1 MSQKKQDLKADTV
14 LKNYWRNNERFA
26 DFFNAVL
33 FEGRQIIK
41 PEELEDGDTEE
52 SSILEHREFVK
63 SIQASRDNIKI
74 RKKSTVYGIEFVML
88 GMESQ
93 EHIHYAMPMRV
104 MGYDYGIYKK
114 QYDSNAEVCR
124 TLKGLEE
131 DEYLSGMRK
140 TDKFAAVITVV
151 VYYGEKPWNGATS
164 LHEML
169 NIPKEMERYVND
181 YRMILVEARQNRLM
195 MHNVNNVDFFN
206 LLEIVLD
213 RSIPREKAKE
223 KVIQYSEEHNTD
235 RTVIMTLAGATNSKI
250 DYNAFEKGDG
260 RMCTLSEEIALENEK
275 KGKAE
280 GKAEGKGYRHNHR
293 LVRPMFFTILYSL
306 PYINLQG
313 ARHHI
318 CKHLEKRSEIPRSKL
333 LGIVA

>member
-1 MSQKKQDLKADTV
+1 M
-14 LKNYWRNNERFA
+14 
-26 DFFNAVL
+26 L
-33 FEGRQIIK
+33 FR
-41 PEELEDGDTEE
+41 
-52 SSILEHREFVK
+52 S
-63 SIQASRDNIKI
+63 
-74 RKKSTVYGIEFVML
+74 
-88 GMESQ
+88 
-93 EHIHYAMPMRV
+93 
-104 MGYDYGIYKK
+104 
-114 QYDSNAEVCR
+114 
-124 TLKGLEE
+124 LKGLEE

-260 RMCTLSEEIALENEK
+260 RMCTLFEEIARENEL
-275 KGKAE
+275 KGIDRKS
-280 GKAEGKGYRHNHR
+280 
-293 LVRPMFFTILYSL
+293 V
-306 PYINLQG
+306 
-313 ARHHI
+313 
-318 CKHLEKRSEIPRSKL
+318 
-333 LGIVA
+333 V